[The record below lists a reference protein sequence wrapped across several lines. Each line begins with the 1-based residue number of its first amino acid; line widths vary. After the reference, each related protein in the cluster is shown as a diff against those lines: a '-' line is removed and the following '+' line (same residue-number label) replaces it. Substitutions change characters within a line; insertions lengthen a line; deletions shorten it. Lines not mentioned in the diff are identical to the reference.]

1 MIPPYTSKEGYETLQ
16 QQCMFLLEALHPISY
31 AERGYPQSSILDS
44 ISESTLAEMTRC
56 EPQEACRHYKNL
68 LLYAI
73 SSFGYYETLQ
83 QQWMSLLAVY
93 HATFHVQRVLT
104 I

>member
-1 MIPPYTSKEGYETLQ
+1 MKHFNINGCHFLQYATLYPLQ
-16 QQCMFLLEALHPISY
+16 
-31 AERGYPQSSILDS
+31 RGYPQSSILDS

-93 HATFHVQRVLT
+93 HATFHVQKVLT